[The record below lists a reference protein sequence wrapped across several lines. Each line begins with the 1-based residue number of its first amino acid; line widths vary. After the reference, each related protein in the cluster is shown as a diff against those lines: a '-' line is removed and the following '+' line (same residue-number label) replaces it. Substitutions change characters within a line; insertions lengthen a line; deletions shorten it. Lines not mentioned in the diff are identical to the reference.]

1 MLEWHILQNLQM
13 LVRFRIVSHSLDL
26 CAKRPEP
33 LLDPLVA
40 AVDLAD
46 VVDHAA
52 ALRAQGGDQQRHAGA
67 DIRAGQPLR
76 LAVELA
82 GSDHHGAVRVAQH
95 DLGAHGDQPVDEEQ
109 PALEHLLVDQHRAA
123 RLRGDDQGDADQVG
137 VEAGPGRRVDLGDG
151 VVGVLLDAQLL
162 VFRHEDVVAV
172 VVPAHAELPKADP
185 GHAVLA
191 RARPGDPDGAAG
203 HGGQA
208 DERGDLHEVRP
219 DRVLAAAEPGD
230 AADREHVG
238 ADAFDLGAEPVEE
251 VAQILDMRLGR
262 GVADRGVA
270 LGQHG
275 AHHSLLG
282 RGHAHLVEEQVGAAQ
297 PVGAQHVLGRRDLD
311 RGAEPAQRHEVRVEP
326 APADHVAARAR
337 QGHVAAARQER
348 LPVLKTY
355 KLFIDGKFPRSESER
370 YYALTSANGE
380 SIANVQLGSRKD
392 FRNAVVAA
400 RKAFPG
406 WAGRTAYNRGQILY
420 RMAEMLEGRRAQ
432 FIEELETLGASRS
445 EAETETAMAVDRLI
459 YYAGWA
465 DKFQQVFSSVN
476 PVASSHFNFSMLEP
490 TGVAALLAPEDS
502 GLLGLISVVAPA
514 VAGGNSV
521 VVLASHSKPL
531 AAITFSEVLH
541 TSDLPAGVINILTG
555 TRKELLK
562 HFASHMDVNALV
574 YCGSDAEEIRT
585 VQLEA
590 AENLKRVVIEENS
603 DWQSEERQSPYTIL
617 ATQEVKT
624 TWHPIGL

>member
-1 MLEWHILQNLQM
+1 MSKAERKAE
-13 LVRFRIVSHSLDL
+13 V
-26 CAKRPEP
+26 
-33 LLDPLVA
+33 
-40 AVDLAD
+40 VDL
-46 VVDHAA
+46 
-52 ALRAQGGDQQRHAGA
+52 
-67 DIRAGQPLR
+67 
-76 LAVELA
+76 
-82 GSDHHGAVRVAQH
+82 
-95 DLGAHGDQPVDEEQ
+95 
-109 PALEHLLVDQHRAA
+109 
-123 RLRGDDQGDADQVG
+123 
-137 VEAGPGRRVDLGDG
+137 
-151 VVGVLLDAQLL
+151 
-162 VFRHEDVVAV
+162 
-172 VVPAHAELPKADP
+172 K
-185 GHAVLA
+185 
-191 RARPGDPDGAAG
+191 
-203 HGGQA
+203 
-208 DERGDLHEVRP
+208 
-219 DRVLAAAEPGD
+219 DR
-230 AADREHVG
+230 
-238 ADAFDLGAEPVEE
+238 
-251 VAQILDMRLGR
+251 
-262 GVADRGVA
+262 
-270 LGQHG
+270 
-275 AHHSLLG
+275 
-282 RGHAHLVEEQVGAAQ
+282 
-297 PVGAQHVLGRRDLD
+297 
-311 RGAEPAQRHEVRVEP
+311 
-326 APADHVAARAR
+326 
-337 QGHVAAARQER
+337 AAARQER